1 MERRDCMLQMD
12 ELYFSSFDFE
22 QSREDSNTE
31 YDVSFHIEYAK
42 NKKDSAKFRV
52 MIRTAVEN
60 KTGSVRI
67 RLDTVGIFTIEN
79 FELDRDLNERILK
92 ANTVAIMFPYIRSQI
107 SLLTTQPGLHPVML
121 PPMNINALLDSTEE
135 AYTQQKSR
143 TRGLLAQRALLA
155 FPEYNGKK
163 QPRSARAGLRFY
175 SLTTALYSEKLSLPF
190 LSAA

>member
-79 FELDRDLNERILK
+79 FELDRDLNDC
-92 ANTVAIMFPYIRSQI
+92 
-107 SLLTTQPGLHPVML
+107 LL
-121 PPMNINALLDSTEE
+121 
-135 AYTQQKSR
+135 YTS
-143 TRGLLAQRALLA
+143 
-155 FPEYNGKK
+155 PS
-163 QPRSARAGLRFY
+163 PRD
-175 SLTTALYSEKLSLPF
+175 
-190 LSAA
+190 

>member
-92 ANTVAIMFPYIRSQI
+92 ANTVAIMFLYPE
-107 SLLTTQPGLHPVML
+107 PDL
-121 PPMNINALLDSTEE
+121 PADNTAGAASGHAAADEH
-135 AYTQQKSR
+135 
-143 TRGLLAQRALLA
+143 QRAA
-155 FPEYNGKK
+155 GFHRRGVNAAEK
-163 QPRSARAGLRFY
+163 QNTRASGPACPAGF
-175 SLTTALYSEKLSLPF
+175 SGI
-190 LSAA
+190 

>member
-107 SLLTTQPGLHPVML
+107 SLLTTQPGLNPVML

-135 AYTQQKSR
+135 A
-143 TRGLLAQRALLA
+143 
-155 FPEYNGKK
+155 
-163 QPRSARAGLRFY
+163 
-175 SLTTALYSEKLSLPF
+175 
-190 LSAA
+190 

>member
-67 RLDTVGIFTIEN
+67 RLEN

-135 AYTQQKSR
+135 A
-143 TRGLLAQRALLA
+143 
-155 FPEYNGKK
+155 
-163 QPRSARAGLRFY
+163 
-175 SLTTALYSEKLSLPF
+175 
-190 LSAA
+190 

>member
-60 KTGSVRI
+60 KTAASAYGWIPSAF
-67 RLDTVGIFTIEN
+67 L
-79 FELDRDLNERILK
+79 
-92 ANTVAIMFPYIRSQI
+92 RSKI
-107 SLLTTQPGLHPVML
+107 
-121 PPMNINALLDSTEE
+121 
-135 AYTQQKSR
+135 
-143 TRGLLAQRALLA
+143 
-155 FPEYNGKK
+155 
-163 QPRSARAGLRFY
+163 
-175 SLTTALYSEKLSLPF
+175 LSLIGT
-190 LSAA
+190 

>member
-79 FELDRDLNERILK
+79 FELDRDLYPEPDLP
-92 ANTVAIMFPYIRSQI
+92 ADNTAGAAS
-107 SLLTTQPGLHPVML
+107 GH
-121 PPMNINALLDSTEE
+121 AAADEH
-135 AYTQQKSR
+135 
-143 TRGLLAQRALLA
+143 QRAA
-155 FPEYNGKK
+155 GFHRRGVNAAEK
-163 QPRSARAGLRFY
+163 QNTRASGPACPAGF
-175 SLTTALYSEKLSLPF
+175 SGI
-190 LSAA
+190 

>member
-42 NKKDSAKFRV
+42 NKKDSAKF
-52 MIRTAVEN
+52 
-60 KTGSVRI
+60 
-67 RLDTVGIFTIEN
+67 
-79 FELDRDLNERILK
+79 
-92 ANTVAIMFPYIRSQI
+92 PYIRSQI

-135 AYTQQKSR
+135 A
-143 TRGLLAQRALLA
+143 
-155 FPEYNGKK
+155 
-163 QPRSARAGLRFY
+163 
-175 SLTTALYSEKLSLPF
+175 
-190 LSAA
+190 

>member
-107 SLLTTQPGLHPVML
+107 SLPAETVRPDSQNDEDGDQQQDGQDGAEDEIRLHFSSRKLDFGFGMMYL
-121 PPMNINALLDSTEE
+121 CLCNHSINSIRM
-135 AYTQQKSR
+135 Q
-143 TRGLLAQRALLA
+143 
-155 FPEYNGKK
+155 
-163 QPRSARAGLRFY
+163 
-175 SLTTALYSEKLSLPF
+175 
-190 LSAA
+190 

>member
-67 RLDTVGIFTIEN
+67 RLDTVGIFTIER
-79 FELDRDLNERILK
+79 FRDIIDVEFT
-92 ANTVAIMFPYIRSQI
+92 ANMDFIFQ
-107 SLLTTQPGLHPVML
+107 Q
-121 PPMNINALLDSTEE
+121 ALLMF
-135 AYTQQKSR
+135 
-143 TRGLLAQRALLA
+143 LL
-155 FPEYNGKK
+155 PM
-163 QPRSARAGLRFY
+163 
-175 SLTTALYSEKLSLPF
+175 
-190 LSAA
+190 